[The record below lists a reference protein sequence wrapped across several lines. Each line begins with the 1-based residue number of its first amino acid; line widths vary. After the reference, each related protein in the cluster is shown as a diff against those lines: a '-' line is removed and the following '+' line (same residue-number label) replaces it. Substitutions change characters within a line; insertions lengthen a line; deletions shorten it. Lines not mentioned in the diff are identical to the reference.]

1 MSWFTAQGRG
11 ERIICR
17 VSPPHGGYPRR
28 NRRSLTHAQSSAGGA
43 LRVVRCRKHQ
53 TEPGNWL
60 SHWCVRRVTAVIR
73 RSGNNQSCRKVL
85 TNAPRRGPNARYA
98 VFCRPAAC
106 VVDHGPQRV
115 NLERRRRLAVFE
127 LIREE
132 EKPTPDRNRLLAG
145 KTCGFIW
152 GWLSWERYS
161 ISLRPA
167 HGVGPCLRKG
177 LADHLVDIRGSRR
190 HFICLRKGAEEFCP
204 SLTVH
209 LTSSI
214 TCSNEPS
221 GCSMGFHRVS
231 FVRLVKVASS

>member
-1 MSWFTAQGRG
+1 M
-11 ERIICR
+11 
-17 VSPPHGGYPRR
+17 
-28 NRRSLTHAQSSAGGA
+28 
-43 LRVVRCRKHQ
+43 
-53 TEPGNWL
+53 
-60 SHWCVRRVTAVIR
+60 
-73 RSGNNQSCRKVL
+73 
-85 TNAPRRGPNARYA
+85 
-98 VFCRPAAC
+98 
-106 VVDHGPQRV
+106 
-115 NLERRRRLAVFE
+115 FE

-145 KTCGFIW
+145 KTCGFIL